1 MSLYTNLEWGRF
13 DAAREI
19 LDNYLTD
26 FTDAK
31 GMINMRGPETA
42 QFGMTL
48 SLLARYFNYTQD
60 AAMLVKHREKIVA
73 TAAILIEMHDESLKL
88 PKDDRGLRDD
98 SRMERVGFLFAS
110 KARWFGGCRTSR
122 TMRLRRAG

>member
-1 MSLYTNLEWGRF
+1 VAVYANLEWRRF

-19 LDNYLTD
+19 IDNYLTD

-42 QFGMTL
+42 QFGLTL
-48 SLLARYFNYTQD
+48 SLLARYYHYTED

-73 TAAILIEMHDESLKL
+73 TAVILTELHDLSLPL
-88 PKDDRGLRDD
+88 PKDDGAY
-98 SRMERVGFLFAS
+98 RVRSGS
-110 KARWFGGCRTSR
+110 
-122 TMRLRRAG
+122 